1 MSHLE
6 QLQNTISELQTQS
19 KTLNSLTEVY
29 AKAEKTEENYR
40 QNLELFEKLRLQLE
54 NYETLLD
61 QKIISISKQNTDSVS
76 ALQATNQKIEQAES
90 QIKQTREELDEQ
102 TSSIEA
108 HLKEVKSQNKAF
120 YEQTQDLLVQ
130 KTDALN
136 ANHEKFYLE
145 TTERIQN
152 RLTALTQKNEDFYSL
167 TSHTLSTQLEKLENQ
182 ATGFYE
188 RATKRI
194 KMNLSDFASHTKER
208 DEELEKMLV
217 LKIDT
222 IHGEN
227 QALFIQ
233 VNSLSE
239 RLEKTYSQFKA
250 VLDKMAEFQMQFDAI
265 GTNLENQEREIY
277 NQSEFLKESQTNLQ
291 ESQKSQFDTFSD
303 YQKKAL
309 KFIYDNQS
317 QEFKTLKD
325 NLENKFESQSEASKQ
340 NQKNLEEEFSLQ
352 QKNQLI
358 SLQNAQNEAITP
370 IREQISEELTLQKSK
385 IEKIS
390 TFQIITFVGMLINLA
405 LLIYLLIK

>member
-6 QLQNTISELQTQS
+6 NLQNTISQLQNQS

-40 QNLELFEKLRLQLE
+40 QNLELFEKLRQQLE
-54 NYETLLD
+54 SYENLLD

-90 QIKQTREELDEQ
+90 QIKKTKEDLDNQ
-102 TSSIEA
+102 GSSIEA

-130 KTDALN
+130 KTDNLH

-152 RLTALTQKNEDFYSL
+152 RLAALTQKNEDFYSL
-167 TSHTLSTQLEKLENQ
+167 TSHTLATQLENLDKQ
-182 ATGFYE
+182 TTAFYE
-188 RATKRI
+188 RSTEGIRN
-194 KMNLSDFASHTKER
+194 NLSDFASHTKER

-217 LKIDT
+217 SKVDI
-222 IHGEN
+222 IQQEN
-227 QALFIQ
+227 QTLHIQ
-233 VNSLSE
+233 ANSLFE
-239 RLEKTYSQFKA
+239 KLEKTYSQFKA
-250 VLDKMAEFQMQFDAI
+250 VLDRLSEFQMQFDTI
-265 GTNLENQEREIY
+265 GANLENQEQEIH
-277 NQSEFLKESQTNLQ
+277 NQSESLKEAQENLQ
-291 ESQKSQFDTFSD
+291 ENQKSQFDTFSD

-317 QEFKTLKD
+317 KEFKEIKEELV
-325 NLENKFESQSEASKQ
+325 NKFELQSESYTQ
-340 NQKNLEEEFSLQ
+340 NQKKLEEEISLQ
-352 QKNQLI
+352 QKNQLV
-358 SLQNAQNEAITP
+358 SLQTAQNEAITP
-370 IREQISEELTLQKSK
+370 IKEQISEELTLQKSK

-390 TFQIITFVGMLINLA
+390 TFQIVIFITLLINIG
-405 LLIYLLIK
+405 LLIYLLFK